1 MDSRIVYLGT
11 PEFAVAPLKA
21 ILEAGHEVCAVV
33 TVPDKPT
40 GRGLQITESSVKKF
54 AQERG
59 LNILQP
65 VSLKDP
71 NFINTLKGFGADI
84 FVVVAFRML
93 PKEVWSLPRLGTFNL
108 HASLLPMY
116 RGAAPINHAL
126 INGETKTGVTTF
138 MIDDKIDTGEI
149 LARKECD
156 ISDTD
161 NAGTLHDKLM
171 LSGSGLVVETID
183 AIVSGNAQRIPQTL
197 FIKEGETLKDAPK
210 LTKESG
216 LIDWKRS
223 SSDIFNQ
230 IRGLSPYPAAFSTLF
245 NGKREIPV
253 KIYSAIIENKA
264 FQTGTMSL
272 TAGETESDSRSFLRV
287 GCGSGTLRITSIQAA
302 GKKRLEIKDF
312 LAGFR
317 DISTYKFI

>member
-1 MDSRIVYLGT
+1 ML
-11 PEFAVAPLKA
+11 
-21 ILEAGHEVCAVV
+21 
-33 TVPDKPT
+33 
-40 GRGLQITESSVKKF
+40 
-54 AQERG
+54 
-59 LNILQP
+59 
-65 VSLKDP
+65 
-71 NFINTLKGFGADI
+71 
-84 FVVVAFRML
+84 FR
-93 PKEVWSLPRLGTFNL
+93 S
-108 HASLLPMY
+108 
-116 RGAAPINHAL
+116 
-126 INGETKTGVTTF
+126 
-138 MIDDKIDTGEI
+138 
-149 LARKECD
+149 
-156 ISDTD
+156 
-161 NAGTLHDKLM
+161 LHDKLM